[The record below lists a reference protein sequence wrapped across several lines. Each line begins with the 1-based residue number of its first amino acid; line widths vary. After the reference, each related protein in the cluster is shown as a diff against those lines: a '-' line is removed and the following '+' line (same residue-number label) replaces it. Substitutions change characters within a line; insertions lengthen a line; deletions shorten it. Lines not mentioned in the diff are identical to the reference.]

1 MKPGTIVYALTCAAT
16 VLYVMMANAH
26 GFVPFTSS
34 MNRAG
39 NGGSSGGHSGTAGFF
54 HK

>member
-1 MKPGTIVYALTCAAT
+1 MKLTYILMCAAT
-16 VLYVMMANAH
+16 VAYVAVANAR

-34 MNRAG
+34 MSRAG
-39 NGGSSGGHSGTAGFF
+39 NGSSGVHSGTAGFF